1 MAHLQQ
7 SSSGTNETTV
17 QDILNLLDEGE
28 TKIKMSASKDVILFL
43 GITGT
48 GKTTASL
55 FIAGYDDYII
65 AEKNPNGKGYTVTD
79 TLDSNIDGAIYDCP
93 GYTDSRGPL
102 YDISASYFTKK
113 IIDHAERVKLVF
125 TISYAAVD
133 SDNKDKKSFPE
144 LLNYGV
150 AMMTNIAKF
159 NQSIGLIVTKV
170 KNEYDLQEVNGTL
183 IPTLVP
189 NEIVIKDIDVKNDLN
204 TSTTSNKAEKIQF
217 INALLTKANGNY
229 TNIGILRQPNQPGK
243 YRNITILQDLKP
255 SLLKVVNNNI
265 VFKTHKKSDFRHTIS
280 DNSKIYLRDLI
291 EKINEDIVSN
301 IAKICKEI
309 EKYCSNRIEPF
320 NDFQD
325 LHNKFRM
332 GYNLFSSTKTAAI
345 SFEEP
350 RQMVEQITKNI
361 ISLNITVSNENF
373 QNIINLSEYLQFIK
387 TINNELTVVKPVEWA
402 EGLTNLVTY
411 LDDSQ
416 RWYNFLINFYDILSK
431 YHVQQHY
438 QQHFD
443 TVEKL
448 ENQIK
453 LNEKNPS
460 VISKELKLFLDKVSK
475 ADSEKEYDNIKN
487 IRQLSAVKL
496 KFLNN
501 LLNLTLKYNVDSSC
515 DSDNNLIIK
524 GQYVRLNE
532 ANSASCKKP
541 KSIRIFALDKV
552 FIDTDLNKTGDRV
565 QLSIIAPKL
574 EIIGSPSIILNGSP
588 GASFIDEQAKNASKP
603 GAKGEN
609 GNPGNPG
616 GPTGHFISISQ
627 NVANSEH
634 LKLSIVGGKGG
645 TGQKGGN
652 GKEGQNGTIPPVP
665 KDDDDPWWDEREFEV
680 KDDIKMNM
688 INSGDFPRS
697 NFVEWKARW
706 WVRGKDCT
714 DGGNGGDGGIGG
726 KGGNSLDPIVV
737 NLMESP
743 KFEITIDKGA
753 IGIGG
758 PGGKG
763 AAGGKQRGQLLTLDG
778 YSLKAVS
785 SWQSPTPSY
794 KYTVVSREDLKKC
807 SAGHEGLTGKNDANI
822 KESEEVSFISLP
834 SAVIND
840 YKNYVRDNMS
850 NNMMESFLRKFLDG
864 LEHHESLKKLYDIHG
879 IDQYADELHAE
890 KRLTDD
896 NKKVLGFLH
905 TSVLSRIYSINNSAG
920 NKLVLDLDAFLKE
933 RIREI
938 KKLKELESVVSV
950 NDERKRYQNS
960 LLEKINEA
968 QNFVE
973 EHITSELN
981 NVLHGVDH
989 QIELLVEETIA
1000 LQNET
1005 EAAKDKIEKTRE
1017 QLKNA
1022 GGLKVLVAVLKTAS
1036 QFLSFLGPVAG
1047 AAGAVIGGGIMV
1059 SEALYFKDSDGGSA
1073 NPVDLPNA
1081 VKNSVAKITE
1091 QLKDEQS
1098 LFKAQLDDTQHKLK
1112 DFSEEKP
1119 STDMSDIQKKISE
1132 VKQQLEKEMNV
1143 QNSIDV
1149 EAVDKLYKMR
1159 KDVQDFLQKKREML
1173 ENKKTRGNNKNNVE
1187 DEGNGEGEKEKKE
1200 DEINLVKVI
1209 ENTFGIIK
1217 IPLDYYNRIKNDE
1230 AKIDELG
1237 RAMRKLDENLY
1248 QLRVYEQLIYQIIAP
1263 TCRNLE
1269 DKINKMGSNLQ
1280 GQSHA
1285 ALDISKWRIQDSL
1298 RDMKLQMKQMT
1309 QGFRVQE
1316 TLVRSIEKLEEGM
1329 TIMIKMYDRIE
1340 DYHDKAELSDYI
1352 ANIYS
1357 NRAGQIKIENDELR
1371 REVDSL
1377 KWIIQSN
1384 LVLEKYEVSM
1394 NSFKQR
1400 IFPFGDYFFAE
1411 FELPSNLVSNDTNSL
1426 VVASDEKISLLRSKL
1441 EESKITMTEY
1451 DQYIHSRVPF
1461 NSNLAISKP
1470 FFVWSHDE
1478 YKNAIKQL
1486 LLGEKIILKSDIMR
1500 GSKQNAIK
1508 FNVVGINFKL
1518 ENETMQS
1525 ELNEQLKYLK
1535 VEMMH
1540 MGTSYYRCHNKFYTI
1555 VSDNQTLMYTFMK
1568 NENGVPQDSSDSY
1581 KKLEKYEP
1589 FLSPYTLWSIQLRKY
1604 DLSKDNIFA
1613 SLANYTNEKID
1624 LELEGVG
1631 QYVDKDFTT
1640 LCNDNLNKYY
1650 AVDDTISLIDNIN
1663 SQNKHPLQEIP
1674 RDSLFSTRR
1683 TGLMTYGYF
1692 NPINKISHWFTKED
1706 KIIEEEDFMTLDD
1719 SASVATKWTNI
1730 PSTGSELPT
1739 FTNTFI
1745 NDDTSAVDS
1754 LPNYFSICNNEN
1766 LLLLDL
1772 IIPWTD
1778 SSSHCLCVAGEVYCW
1793 WQKYVASKSRSS
1805 DNPISPEEEEH
1816 EEDEGEEDVAEDEE
1830 DEDDPSSWTTE
1841 EESDYAEG
1849 PSESPEASGESAL
1862 LEASGEQQDDHSIA
1876 VSKEEASA
1884 PETLANLTMSSS
1896 SSTTTTATTTTTV
1909 RPTRAPAT
1917 CLVMGRKYQ
1926 EGEVLPHS
1934 TGNCVECSCGS
1945 EGRIECSPRDCV
1957 GLRPQSVEAA
1967 GAGDFE
1973 LFDFEHERGIEE
1985 SF

>member
-17 QDILNLLDEGE
+17 QDILNLLDKGE
-28 TKIKMSASKDVILFL
+28 TKIKMSVSKDVILFL

-79 TLDSNIDGAIYDCP
+79 TLGKIGNSTVDSQTIFPDLLSDSNTDGAIYDCP

-133 SDNKDKKSFPE
+133 SENKDKKSFPE
-144 LLNYGV
+144 LLNYGA

-170 KNEYDLQEVNGTL
+170 KNEYDVEEVNGELIATL
-183 IPTLVP
+183 IPDET
-189 NEIVIKDIDVKNDLN
+189 VIKDIGNYIAGVKNDLN
-204 TSTTSNKAEKIQF
+204 TSVTSKKAEKIQF

-229 TNIGILRQPNQPGK
+229 TNIGILRQPNQAGK
-243 YRNITILQDLKP
+243 YRNITLLQDLKP
-255 SLLKVVNNNI
+255 SLLKLVNNNI
-265 VFKTHKKSDFRHTIS
+265 VFKTHKKSDFSHTIS

-309 EKYCSNRIEPF
+309 EKYCNNRIEPF

-361 ISLNITVSNENF
+361 ISLNITISNENF
-373 QNIINLSEYLQFIK
+373 QNIINHGEYLQFIK

-443 TVEKL
+443 TVDKL

-460 VISKELKLFLDKVSK
+460 VISKELKIFLDKVSK

-496 KFLNN
+496 KFLNI

-532 ANSASCKKP
+532 TNSASCKKP

-552 FIDTDLNKTGDRV
+552 FIDTDLNKTGDQV

-588 GASFIDEQAKNASKP
+588 GASLIDEQAKNASQP

-609 GNPGNPG
+609 GNPGKPG

-665 KDDDDPWWDEREFEV
+665 KDGDDPWWDEREFEV

-688 INSGDFPRS
+688 INSGDIPKFNS
-697 NFVEWKARW
+697 HFVEWKARW

-726 KGGNSLDPIVV
+726 KGGNSFDPIVV
-737 NLMESP
+737 NLIESP
-743 KFEITIDKGA
+743 KFEITVAKGE
-753 IGIGG
+753 IGTAGS
-758 PGGKG
+758 GGKG

-794 KYTVVSREDLKKC
+794 KYTVVSREDLKEC
-807 SAGHEGLTGKNDANI
+807 SAGHEGLTGKNDAKI
-822 KESEEVSFISLP
+822 KKSEEVSFISLP

-840 YKNYVRDNMS
+840 YKNYVRDNLS

-879 IDQYADELHAE
+879 LVNELQGLENQFYRLRNKLSLLPFYRSLLYRIDQYADELHAE

-938 KKLKELESVVSV
+938 KKLKELESVASV

-973 EHITSELN
+973 EQITPELN

-1005 EAAKDKIEKTRE
+1005 QTAKDKIDKKRE

-1047 AAGAVIGGGIMV
+1047 AAGSVIGGGIMV
-1059 SEALYFKDSDGGSA
+1059 SEALYFKDSGGGSA

-1081 VKNSVAKITE
+1081 VKNSISKITE

-1112 DFSEEKP
+1112 DFSENKP
-1119 STDMSDIQKKISE
+1119 SAVMSDVQKKIFE

-1143 QNSIDV
+1143 KNSIDV

-1173 ENKKTRGNNKNNVE
+1173 ENQKTRGNNKNNDE
-1187 DEGNGEGEKEKKE
+1187 DEGNGEGEKKKKE

-1217 IPLDYYNRIKNDE
+1217 IPLDYYNKIKNDE

-1269 DKINKMGSNLQ
+1269 DKINEMGSNLQ

-1285 ALDISKWRIQDSL
+1285 ALDISKWRIQGSL

-1316 TLVRSIEKLEEGM
+1316 NLVRCIEKLEEGM

-1340 DYHDKAELSDYI
+1340 DYHDKAELADYI

-1357 NRAGQIKIENDELR
+1357 NSAGQIKIENDELR

-1426 VVASDEKISLLRSKL
+1426 VVASGEKISLLRSKL

-1478 YKNAIKQL
+1478 YKNAIKRL
-1486 LLGEKIILKSDIMR
+1486 LLGEKIILKSDIIR

-1604 DLSKDNIFA
+1604 DLSKNNIFA

-1631 QYVDKDFTT
+1631 QYVDSDFTT

-1663 SQNKHPLQEIP
+1663 LQNKHPLQEIP
-1674 RDSLFSTRR
+1674 TDSLFSTRSNSHR
-1683 TGLMTYGYF
+1683 SKRKRRNLNEQQFSTNKDSFSTSGACSNIKSSFINNIINLVGTGLMTYGYF
-1692 NPINKISHWFTKED
+1692 NPINKISHWFTKEE

-1719 SASVATKWTNI
+1719 SASVAAKWTNI

-1739 FTNTFI
+1739 FTNPFI
-1745 NDDTSAVDS
+1745 NDDSSAVNS
-1754 LPNYFSICNNEN
+1754 LPNYFSLCNNEN

-1772 IIPWTD
+1772 IVRQKNGMKYKQNHFAVDKQRD
-1778 SSSHCLCVAGEVYCW
+1778 SEYS
-1793 WQKYVASKSRSS
+1793 
-1805 DNPISPEEEEH
+1805 NI
-1816 EEDEGEEDVAEDEE
+1816 
-1830 DEDDPSSWTTE
+1830 
-1841 EESDYAEG
+1841 
-1849 PSESPEASGESAL
+1849 
-1862 LEASGEQQDDHSIA
+1862 
-1876 VSKEEASA
+1876 
-1884 PETLANLTMSSS
+1884 LAYN
-1896 SSTTTTATTTTTV
+1896 AH
-1909 RPTRAPAT
+1909 RPRF
-1917 CLVMGRKYQ
+1917 
-1926 EGEVLPHS
+1926 
-1934 TGNCVECSCGS
+1934 N
-1945 EGRIECSPRDCV
+1945 
-1957 GLRPQSVEAA
+1957 
-1967 GAGDFE
+1967 
-1973 LFDFEHERGIEE
+1973 
-1985 SF
+1985 